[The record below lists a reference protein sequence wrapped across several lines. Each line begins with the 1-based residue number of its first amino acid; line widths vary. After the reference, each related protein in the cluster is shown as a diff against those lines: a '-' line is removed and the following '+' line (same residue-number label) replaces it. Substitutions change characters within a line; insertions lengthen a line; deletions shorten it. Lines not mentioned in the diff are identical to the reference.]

1 MDNYVTV
8 LAGILR
14 SVRFG
19 AADAHAKANMVR
31 FNFFSQE
38 GAVTRDAQTG
48 RYRVDFNKMTRAID
62 ALSARLLT
70 IQGDGDYAAAEQL
83 TSSMGRI
90 GPTLAADLKKLDTAH
105 IPVDIIAEEHT
116 SELQSLMPISYA
128 V

>member
-1 MDNYVTV
+1 MGELDKTKLMDNYVTF

-31 FNFFSQE
+31 FNFFAQE

-48 RYRVDFNKMTRAID
+48 RYRVDVNTMTRAID

-70 IQGDGDYAAAEQL
+70 IDRKRVVSGKRVY
-83 TSSMGRI
+83 GRVHL
-90 GPTLAADLKKLDTAH
+90 GGGCH
-105 IPVDIIAEEHT
+105 
-116 SELQSLMPISYA
+116 S
-128 V
+128 